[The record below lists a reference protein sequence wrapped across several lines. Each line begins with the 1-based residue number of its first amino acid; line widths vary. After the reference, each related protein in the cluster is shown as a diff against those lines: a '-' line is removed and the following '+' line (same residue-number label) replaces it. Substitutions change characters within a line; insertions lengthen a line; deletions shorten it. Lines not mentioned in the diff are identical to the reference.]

1 MVQYIKWETAVPYA
15 LGLAQSPILGGQLE
29 LWNSIDQTCGAT
41 YVAAINAQ
49 VSQFVGVT
57 NSSSSAMS
65 VMAAPGGK
73 GLGAVMS
80 VAALAGAI
88 AYMV

>member
-1 MVQYIKWETAVPYA
+1 MPYA
-15 LGLAQSPILGGQLE
+15 LGLAQSPILGGQME
-29 LWNSIDQTCGAT
+29 LWNSIDKTCGST

-49 VSQFVGVT
+49 VGQFVGVT

-65 VMAAPGGK
+65 VLAAPGGNGFG
-73 GLGAVMS
+73 GLLSLAALVGAV
-80 VAALAGAI
+80 